1 MSGPRPAEGAF
12 GALPALNTSELGR
25 NLLLLSE
32 VDSTNRYLKDNGG
45 ELPHGTVCC
54 TDRQTAGKGRR
65 GREWNVPP
73 GRSLALSV
81 LFKPAVLTRQ
91 EGEASLLPL
100 LCGLAAA
107 RALDRL
113 TSSGPVPFGIKW
125 PNDIVCSGKKLGGI
139 LCESRLDR
147 SGGYTVAGIGINLCQ
162 TREDF
167 RRLGLD
173 HATSLALWRP
183 AAPSPAQTAAAFIE
197 ELEPL
202 WQTWRREG
210 FGPLREEFARRCVT
224 LGQEV
229 RVYAS
234 LTEAGEPPL
243 LEGTAVGIDDA
254 GRLCVRGAADNSI
267 TAVSAGEVSVR
278 GLYGYS

>member
-1 MSGPRPAEGAF
+1 M
-12 GALPALNTSELGR
+12 
-25 NLLLLSE
+25 
-32 VDSTNRYLKDNGG
+32 
-45 ELPHGTVCC
+45 
-54 TDRQTAGKGRR
+54 
-65 GREWNVPP
+65 
-73 GRSLALSV
+73 
-81 LFKPAVLTRQ
+81 
-91 EGEASLLPL
+91 
-100 LCGLAAA
+100 
-107 RALDRL
+107 
-113 TSSGPVPFGIKW
+113 PFGIKW

-173 HATSLALWRP
+173 HATSLALCRP

-229 RVYAS
+229 WVYAS
-234 LTEAGEPPL
+234 LAEAGELPL